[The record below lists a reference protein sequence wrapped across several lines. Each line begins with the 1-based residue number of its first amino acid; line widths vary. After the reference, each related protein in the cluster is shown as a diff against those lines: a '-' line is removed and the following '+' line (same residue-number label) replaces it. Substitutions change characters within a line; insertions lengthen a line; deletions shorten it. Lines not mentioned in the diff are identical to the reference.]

1 MDRPCGGLALL
12 PHRAPTSEHRGF
24 SPRIRFRNR
33 SRDGA
38 IRAMTP
44 QKIITDWLCY
54 YRANLKHFEGMINAQ
69 SRSGRP
75 PLHCS
80 RASPG
85 KSWQLSSECQRCDP
99 SRLKQWPVRAES
111 GRTKPWLFV
120 TTELLSGRSGA
131 SPTLNNLPMQRALD
145 LSLVFHKAVSG
156 DGIQYVPFGAV
167 RIKQSPGKSEWQA
180 RGPCACTKLLVM
192 HSAFHR
198 RCLDIHGRNADCST
212 PLGPSCVDRPKRW
225 MPSSYTVF
233 TCSLLHVTQRLWPL

>member
-1 MDRPCGGLALL
+1 MATASTPEHIFASQGVQTGKC
-12 PHRAPTSEHRGF
+12 HRTCISTVTAWPLVCSIMVWITRAARRLVVH
-24 SPRIRFRNR
+24 
-33 SRDGA
+33 A
-38 IRAMTP
+38 IRRF
-44 QKIITDWLCY
+44 W
-54 YRANLKHFEGMINAQ
+54 
-69 SRSGRP
+69 
-75 PLHCS
+75 
-80 RASPG
+80 
-85 KSWQLSSECQRCDP
+85 
-99 SRLKQWPVRAES
+99 AES

-225 MPSSYTVF
+225 MPSRYTVF